1 MGRKAKRKQERQRPG
16 AVPRRGATSRRRRTF
31 QWKQWSAWSVGIVAV
46 VAIGYAAV
54 AYSGSQTE
62 EDPAITALA
71 RENAGGPISVYT
83 GSHHTVYHSSRPLP
97 TSSSPTSDGR
107 PTLVWFSGTWC
118 EFCEQMEPFA
128 HEVASEFRDRLIFVE
143 KSVDHDR
150 NAAGR
155 YGIRGTP
162 TFVLIDDEGRELA
175 RFGFVRNAA
184 DFAAQIEASLTRAGS

>member
-1 MGRKAKRKQERQRPG
+1 MGKKARQKHGRRGP
-16 AVPRRGATSRRRRTF
+16 AVGPRRGYSRRNRPLP
-31 QWKQWSAWSVGIVAV
+31 WKQWGAWSVGIVAV
-46 VAIGYAAV
+46 LALGYAAV
-54 AYSGSQTE
+54 AYSGSRTT
-62 EDPAITALA
+62 EDPEITALA

-97 TSSSPTSDGR
+97 SASSPASDGK

-128 HEVASEFRDRLIFVE
+128 HRVASGFRDRLTFVE

-150 NAAGR
+150 SAAGR

-162 TFVLIDDEGRELA
+162 TFVLIDTQGRELT
-175 RFGFVRNAA
+175 RFGFVRGEA
-184 DFAAQIEASLTRAGS
+184 DFAARIEAALTAAGF